1 MLVVALE
8 QVDIFLSL
16 KSLAKLQSAIGG
28 GGQAS
33 NSYEGWMDGWMVSD
47 Q

>member
-16 KSLAKLQSAIGG
+16 KLLAKLQSAIGG
-28 GGQAS
+28 AKHQTA
-33 NSYEGWMDGWMVSD
+33 MKDGWVD
-47 Q
+47 GW

>member
-28 GGQAS
+28 GAKHQTAMKD
-33 NSYEGWMDGWMVSD
+33 GWMDGW
-47 Q
+47 